1 MPVRLEDVAR
11 AAGVSPKT
19 VSRVLNDEVN
29 VSESTRAKVRS
40 MIVAMD
46 YRPNLPARSLASN
59 QSFLV
64 ANLYD
69 NPSSSYLTEIQ
80 TGVLEACDLHH
91 YSMMVRPLNV
101 EADDFLQRVETLILH
116 HRPDG
121 LVLTPPI
128 TDHTELLQRLNERGV
143 PYACISPKERSGTIG
158 VFMDEQQ
165 AARDMMVHLLALGH
179 QRIAHVIGHRE
190 HGASGWRL
198 AGYRDALADGG
209 LPFDQDL
216 VVQGDFSFASG
227 VAAARQLFSLEQR
240 PTAVFAG
247 NDDMASGVIWAAAE
261 HGLSVPR
268 DVSVCGFDDMPISR
282 QIWPTITTI
291 RQPSHEMG
299 RIAAVQLLEVLRGS
313 GAGRMI
319 EVPYALQLR
328 ESTADPR
335 GDLLH
340 RELTALS
347 GSTCIQAG

>member
-1 MPVRLEDVAR
+1 MRVRLEDVAR

-19 VSRVLNDEVN
+19 VSRVLNEEAN
-29 VSESTRAKVRS
+29 VRESTRERVRS
-40 MIVAMD
+40 VMAALN

-69 NPSSSYLTEIQ
+69 NPSPGYVTEIQ
-80 TGVLEACDLHH
+80 AGVLEACDLHR
-91 YSMMVRPLNV
+91 YSMMVRPLNI
-101 EADDFLQRVETLILH
+101 EADDFLQRVETLILY

-128 TDHTELLQRLNERGV
+128 TDHAELLQRLNQQGV
-143 PYACISPKERSGTIG
+143 PYASVSPRERAGTIG

-165 AARDMMVHLLALGH
+165 AARDMVMHLLALGH
-179 QRIAHVIGHRE
+179 RRIAHVMGHRA

-198 AGYRDALADGG
+198 DGYRDALAAGG
-209 LPFDQDL
+209 LPYDSTL

-227 VAAARQLFSLEQR
+227 VAAARQLFSLQRR
-240 PTAVFAG
+240 PTAIFAG

-261 HGLSVPR
+261 RGLSIPN

-291 RQPSHEMG
+291 RQPGHEMG
-299 RIAAVQLLEVLRGS
+299 RLAALQLLEVLRGS
-313 GAGRMI
+313 GTGRMV
-319 EVPYALQLR
+319 EVPYAVQLR
-328 ESTADPR
+328 ESTAAPGGNLRR
-335 GDLLH
+335 G
-340 RELTALS
+340 
-347 GSTCIQAG
+347 